1 MSAQT
6 TSKRVLIRWTTLRGM
21 ATLFLFTIIVALIEL
36 LIVLYATSL
45 GVKDGSLLQ
54 WSFKFP
60 GTEWNVT
67 LAISPLFHLV
77 PFSVVI
83 ALDASWMYLTKHLP
97 IKRQELQ
104 KAKPS
109 VARKSGKEQKTG
121 FYGKVK
127 SALTRTGG
135 TQSAGRGIRITRST
149 VKSAVTILVVFLL
162 LVFAVSLIVYPRMI
176 YETITAAY
184 ASNPSLLDFVK
195 GTGQALAS
203 AGSVFSSI
211 NDALVA
217 ASPGFRDFAQGVGGA
232 ISPLANMDGA
242 GKYLVFQNAAAWVS
256 AFVALFYGEYGQKNY
271 RYKKK

>member
-1 MSAQT
+1 
-6 TSKRVLIRWTTLRGM
+6 M
-21 ATLFLFTIIVALIEL
+21 ATLFLFTIIAALIEL

-60 GTEWNVT
+60 GAEWNVT
-67 LAISPLFHLV
+67 LGISPLFHLV
-77 PFSVVI
+77 PLSVVI
-83 ALDASWMYLTKHLP
+83 TLVASWIYLAKHLP
-97 IKRQELQ
+97 IKRQEMQ

-109 VARKSGKEQKTG
+109 VVGKPGKEQKTG
-121 FYGKVK
+121 FFGKVK
-127 SALTRTGG
+127 SILTQIGG
-135 TQSAGRGIRITRST
+135 TRSAGRGIRITRTT
-149 VKSAVTILVVFLL
+149 VKSAITILVVFLL

-176 YETITAAY
+176 FETITGAY

-217 ASPGFRDFAQGVGGA
+217 ASPGFRDFAQGIGGA
-232 ISPLANMDGA
+232 IGPLANMDGA
-242 GKYLVFQNAAAWVS
+242 GKYLAFQNVAAWVS
-256 AFVALFYGEYGQKNY
+256 AFLALFYGEYGHKSFS
-271 RYKKK
+271 YKKK